1 MNYNT
6 SSTENIPVDNF
17 DNLSPPEWVTEQNYS
32 TPGEETPVNGTA
44 SDFSKIHPRFK
55 QFDNWVVAGK
65 RTVCNEVATTTT
77 VSGEVK
83 PDKTPYDPKTFK
95 PYNPVFTSR
104 AKADDK
110 KTWSNYDCAIDVFK
124 SGYFNFIGFEMRE
137 TPFVGIDIDQTQ
149 CLKKCAEI
157 KDLKER
163 QEKEAEIEGTTAALV
178 KEARN
183 AGVYVETTQSGGYH
197 IIFTGQI
204 PSSAARRKS
213 ILTYGKDEKAT
224 KKSAKQP
231 LFEVYD
237 GQDGRYYI
245 MTGRDATGD
254 PTICLQE
261 FLERFLN
268 KYFTIEEAEVKP
280 VNNHR
285 QPVNNHRL
293 NSTEGLSD
301 SEKAREALKFIDPD
315 SFYEDWLNI
324 GFALRSLP
332 DGLQI
337 WDDWSRGGGKYKTG
351 ECQRK
356 WSNSSFH
363 KSNAI
368 GLGTLFQLAKENGY
382 SPPKLSSKPSKNN
395 SSNNA
400 LNRELEGLNDVQD
413 WIEQLQ
419 EYKNGKLLTVLA
431 NAATILE
438 NDPNWQGVFRY
449 NEFSQR
455 IEKVKKPPYKNS
467 KVGNWCNAD
476 SINTVIWLSREAKY
490 GNFNPKTINE
500 AVISVSL
507 SQSFHP
513 IKDYLNQLT
522 WDKTPRID
530 DFFSD
535 YFGTEKNDYTSQ
547 VSKVLF
553 LSAVA
558 RIFKPGCKSD
568 YVPILEGGQGIGKSS
583 AVRALM
589 PDPKYFSD
597 TPFDMGAKD
606 SYLAIVGK
614 WIVELAEL
622 DSMNK
627 ADADRAKAFF
637 SSSVDTYR
645 KPYGEFIEDVPRETI
660 FIGTVNKD
668 AYLKDETG
676 NRRYLPI
683 TCKTVDIKGIVE
695 CRDQLWAEA
704 VSRFNQ
710 GEPWWP
716 DSSLADEMKEQQEA
730 RYDQDVWQSTIGE
743 YLRMHN
749 EVTIEDVATSHQC
762 LGLELNKIDKR
773 TEMRIGKI
781 IKYLGYSKH
790 RARVNGILKYI
801 YRQD

>member
-6 SSTENIPVDNF
+6 SSTENIPVDNL
-17 DNLSPPEWVTEQNYS
+17 DNLSPPEGVTEQNYS
-32 TPGEETPVNGTA
+32 TPVEETPINGTA
-44 SDFSKIHPRFK
+44 NDFSKIHPSFK
-55 QFDNWVVAGK
+55 QLDNWVVAGK
-65 RTVCNEVATTTT
+65 RTVRNEVATTTT
-77 VSGEVK
+77 ASGEVK

-110 KTWSNYDCAIDVFK
+110 KTWSNYDGALDVFN
-124 SGYFNFIGFEMRE
+124 SGYFNFIGFEMLE
-137 TPFVGIDIDQTQ
+137 TPFVGIDVDQTQ

-157 KDLKER
+157 EDLKER
-163 QEKEAEIEGTTAALV
+163 QEKEAEIKEATAALV

-204 PSSAARRKS
+204 PSSASRRKS
-213 ILTYGKDEKAT
+213 ILTSG
-224 KKSAKQP
+224 KSAKQP

-237 GQDGRYYI
+237 GQDSRYYV

-254 PTICLQE
+254 PTICLQA
-261 FLERFLN
+261 FLERFLD
-268 KYFTIEEAEVKP
+268 KYFTIEEVEVKP

-285 QPVNNHRL
+285 KLVNNHRL
-293 NSTEGLSD
+293 NFTDRLSD

-356 WSNSSFH
+356 WSSSSFH

-382 SPPKLSSKPSKNN
+382 SPPKLFSKPFKNN
-395 SSNNA
+395 GSNNA
-400 LNRELEGLNDVQD
+400 FNRELEGLNDVPD

-467 KVGNWCNAD
+467 KVGHWCNAD

-530 DFFSD
+530 EFFSD
-535 YFGTEKNDYTSQ
+535 YFGTEKNNYTSQ

-568 YVPILEGGQGIGKSS
+568 YVPILEGSQGIGKSS

-683 TCKTVDIKGIVE
+683 TCKTVDIEGIAQ

-704 VSRFNQ
+704 VHRFNQ

-716 DSSLADEMKEQQEA
+716 GNSIANEMREQQEA
-730 RYDQDVWQSTIGE
+730 RYEQDSWESAIKK
-743 YLRMHN
+743 YLDRHSGD
-749 EVTIEDVATSHQC
+749 VTIEGVALNSE
-762 LGLELNKIDKR
+762 LKFDLNKIDR
-773 TEMRIGKI
+773 RIETRIGKVL
-781 IKYLGYSKH
+781 KHLGYSKC
-790 RARVNGILKYI
+790 RIRDGKLRKFVYKKV
-801 YRQD
+801 